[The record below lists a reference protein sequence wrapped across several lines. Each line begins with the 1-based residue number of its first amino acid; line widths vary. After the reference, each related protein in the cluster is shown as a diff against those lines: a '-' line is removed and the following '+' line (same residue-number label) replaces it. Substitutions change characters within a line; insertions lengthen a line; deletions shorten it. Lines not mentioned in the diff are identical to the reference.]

1 MLVETCSSLL
11 QRKNRVMAAYGQIIS
26 GYRSALLIGVV
37 LLPLVATTIV
47 AVSRRYRA
55 PRQDTAPQPTAGLSG
70 PPLSDMGASLG
81 RCRVLIEEA
90 LIVRQRLSEDID
102 AQTYQARMT
111 DLARH
116 AVVESHL

>member
-1 MLVETCSSLL
+1 MLVETGSSVL
-11 QRKNRVMAAYGQIIS
+11 QRKKRAMAASGQIIR

-47 AVSRRYRA
+47 ALSRRYRA
-55 PRQDTAPQPTAGLSG
+55 PRHDTAPQPTAGLSS
-70 PPLSDMGASLG
+70 PPLSDLGASLG

-90 LIVRQRLSEDID
+90 LIVRQRLSGDID

-111 DLARH
+111 DLARQ
-116 AVVESHL
+116 AVVARHL